1 MSEIILDAN
10 CRPAHLVKVQE
21 LANIRKGDAMKL
33 NTRAA
38 ALTFGLIWG
47 GSVMAVAVTNIFR
60 PQYGKRFLRMIASIY
75 PGFHAE
81 GTAKDA
87 LVGTAYAVADGAVG
101 GVIVAALYNRLAAEE
116 PRRRPTSKAA

>member
-1 MSEIILDAN
+1 
-10 CRPAHLVKVQE
+10 
-21 LANIRKGDAMKL
+21 MKL

-47 GSVMAVAVTNIFR
+47 GTVMTTAVANIFLPR
-60 PQYGKRFLRMIASIY
+60 YGKRFLRMIASIY

-87 LVGTAYAVADGAVG
+87 LVGAGYALADGAMG
-101 GVIVAALYNRLAAEE
+101 GLIVSALYNRLAKEE
-116 PRRRPTSKAA
+116 PRTKPRSKTA